1 MAGSSTSNFNVH
13 FQQLVYLRELG
24 RGGSLREVAE
34 RLHISQPALSQS
46 LAELERRLGLAIFH
60 RHGRKRSFS
69 AEGEE
74 LLEFARR
81 SLEEAD
87 ELLLRLQSGVAGESG
102 RLRVGMIDAASL
114 YILPTAIREH
124 RRKHAA
130 VRLELRVAA
139 SGELLDLLRA
149 HEIDLAFVTG
159 PFEERGLTTEE
170 LVEEK
175 LFLYGPRD
183 ARLSPTSEWVLYP
196 QGSHT
201 RHAIDAALAEREIL
215 PHVVLESA
223 NPSVLRQM
231 VHLGLGWSILPR
243 RIAEGQLPKLRRRGS
258 RAVTTRSL
266 MAVYREA
273 QSNDRRL
280 CGFLDLARRL
290 AR

>member
-1 MAGSSTSNFNVH
+1 MDSSPAFNVH

-24 RGGSLREVAE
+24 RGGSLRDVAG

-46 LAELERRLGLAIFH
+46 ISELERRLGLRIFH
-60 RHGRKRSFS
+60 RQGRRRSFTP
-69 AEGEE
+69 EGEE

-87 ELLLRLQSGVAGESG
+87 DLLLRLRSGMAGESG

-114 YILPTAIREH
+114 YILPSAIRAH
-124 RRKHAA
+124 RENYPS

-139 SGELLDLLRA
+139 SGALLELLHA
-149 HEIDLAFVTG
+149 HELDLAFVTG
-159 PFEERGLTTEE
+159 PFEESGLAVEE

-175 LFLYGPRD
+175 LYLYGPRGV
-183 ARLSPTSEWVLYP
+183 RLTPESEWVLYP

-215 PHVVLESA
+215 PQVIHESA
-223 NPSVLRQM
+223 NPAVLRQM
-231 VHLGLGWSILPR
+231 VHLGFGWSVLPR
-243 RIAEGQLPKLRRRGS
+243 RIAESQEPRLTRSGRGS
-258 RAVTTRSL
+258 VTTRSL
-266 MAVYREA
+266 LAVYREA
-273 QSNDRRL
+273 QGQDLRL
-280 CGFLDLARRL
+280 AAFLNLARRL